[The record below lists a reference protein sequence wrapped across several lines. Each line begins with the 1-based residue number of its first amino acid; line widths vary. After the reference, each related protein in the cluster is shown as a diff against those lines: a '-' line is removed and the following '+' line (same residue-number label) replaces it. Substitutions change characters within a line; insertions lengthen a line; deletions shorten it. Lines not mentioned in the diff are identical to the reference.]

1 MRTIRPTE
9 LENELE
15 ANGLAGVPSMIHG
28 GPGEG
33 KSQLVYN
40 FANKRGAKLYELRAN
55 LFDPVDVRG
64 GLKVVEM
71 EDGTYKT
78 RYGIPE
84 DYPPSDYEGTVV
96 LFIDEITN
104 APKATQNALLQLLL
118 DDKIGTYHLPKN
130 TIKIAAG
137 NRAQD
142 RAAVHEM
149 PTPVKNRFAHYT
161 VEAHIDDWVAW
172 AINNDVDPSIIA
184 FLRYRPALLSSVDS
198 KENAFPTPRAWEFLN
213 KKLPFMK
220 DEFYGCASII
230 GDGPAGEY
238 IAFKSIYQDVPDIDD
253 LIKKPSHTK
262 VPTNASVLYAIAG
275 ALASRVDTHNFE
287 QIMKYVRRMP
297 AEYQVIIVRDCMAK
311 DNTLSTHTAFQ
322 KWTQDNASVLL

>member
-130 TIKIAAG
+130 TIKVAAG
-137 NRAQD
+137 HRAKNRAAAHPHSCGARLHSRSGREALSVAPAPKRLVGRRDPRHGGCRGDPED
-142 RAAVHEM
+142 RSGDIR
-149 PTPVKNRFAHYT
+149 PTAPK
-161 VEAHIDDWVAW
+161 
-172 AINNDVDPSIIA
+172 
-184 FLRYRPALLSSVDS
+184 
-198 KENAFPTPRAWEFLN
+198 
-213 KKLPFMK
+213 
-220 DEFYGCASII
+220 
-230 GDGPAGEY
+230 
-238 IAFKSIYQDVPDIDD
+238 
-253 LIKKPSHTK
+253 
-262 VPTNASVLYAIAG
+262 AG
-275 ALASRVDTHNFE
+275 AG
-287 QIMKYVRRMP
+287 RRGCRFDP
-297 AEYQVIIVRDCMAK
+297 R
-311 DNTLSTHTAFQ
+311 
-322 KWTQDNASVLL
+322 

>member
-1 MRTIRPTE
+1 MRTIRPSHLFDE
-9 LENELE
+9 LK
-15 ANGLAGVPSMIHG
+15 ANGLAKVNSCIHA

-33 KSQLVYN
+33 KSQLVYQ
-40 FANKRGAKLYELRAN
+40 FAESIGAKMYELRAN

-78 RYGIPE
+78 RYGVPE

-161 VEAHIDDWVAW
+161 LEANIDDWVQW
-172 AINNDVDPSIIA
+172 ALKNDIDESLIA
-184 FLRYRPALLSSVDS
+184 FLRYRPMLLSAVDS
-198 KENAFPTPRAWEFLN
+198 KENAFPTPRAWEMLN
-213 KKLPFMK
+213 RKLPFMK
-220 DEFYGCASII
+220 DDFYGCASLI

-238 IAFKSIYQDVPDIDD
+238 IAFKSIYKEVPDIDA
-253 LIKKPSHTK
+253 LIKSPSTTK
-262 VPTNASVLYAIAG
+262 VPENASVLYAIAG
-275 ALASRVDTHNFE
+275 ALASRVSDKNFDA
-287 QIMKYVRRMP
+287 IMKYVRRMP
-297 AEYQVIIVRDCMAK
+297 AEYQVVIIRDCMAK
-311 DNTLSTHTAFQ
+311 DKGLMSQPAFT